1 MDYLRG
7 WIGDIPSRPAAIN
20 REGATR
26 AHLDLGGYIEA
37 FEALRIQG
45 NASEAYLTH
54 ISQANRIAIR
64 IVGVANGHY

>member
-1 MDYLRG
+1 MDRG
-7 WIGDIPSRPAAIN
+7 HSQQASCDKQGRCN
-20 REGATR
+20 R